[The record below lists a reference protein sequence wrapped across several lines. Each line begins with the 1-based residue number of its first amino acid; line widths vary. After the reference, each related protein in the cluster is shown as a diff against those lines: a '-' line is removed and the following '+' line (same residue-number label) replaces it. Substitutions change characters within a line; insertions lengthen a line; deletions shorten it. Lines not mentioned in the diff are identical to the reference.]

1 MKKGQ
6 QPATVREQIA
16 ASYAMLGRAHAALE
30 DGRTRYTRTDHM
42 IHAKLRKGLVNGTI
56 RMRSLY
62 DDERTKMT
70 QPQACCYCGSTDNL
84 CMDHMIP
91 KMRGG
96 PDNPENL
103 VTACRSCNSSKG
115 SRDMLEWMVRRGHF
129 PALLLL
135 RRYIKVAARHCE
147 EQAVMDTPLD
157 SLDTVQDMPFDVR
170 RLPLEFP
177 PLDALTLWV
186 RPPGSEGS
194 VAISQP

>member
-1 MKKGQ
+1 MKRR

-16 ASYAMLGRAHAALE
+16 ASYAMLGRAHAALSH
-30 DGRTRYTRTDHM
+30 GRTQYTKTDHM
-42 IHAKLRKGLVNGTI
+42 IYAKLRKGLVNGTI
-56 RMRSLY
+56 KMRSLY

-70 QPQACCYCGSTDNL
+70 EAQACCYCGSTDNL

-91 KMRGG
+91 KTHGG
-96 PDNPENL
+96 TDNPENL

-115 SRDMLEWMVRRGHF
+115 SRDMLEWMGRKGRF

-157 SLDTVQDMPFDVR
+157 SLDTAQDMPFDVR
-170 RLPLEFP
+170 RLPLELP

-194 VAISQP
+194 VAINQP

>member
-6 QPATVREQIA
+6 PTTVREQIV
-16 ASYAMLGRAHAALE
+16 ASYAMLGRAHAALR
-30 DGRTRYTRTDHM
+30 DGRTRYTRTHHM
-42 IHAKLRKGLVNGTI
+42 IHANLRKGLVNGTI
-56 RMRSLY
+56 KMRSLY

-70 QPQACCYCGSTDNL
+70 EAQGCYYCGSTDNL
-84 CMDHMIP
+84 CMDHVFP

-96 PDNPENL
+96 SDNPENF

-115 SRDMLEWMVRRGHF
+115 SRDMLEWMGRKGRF

-135 RRYIKVAARHCE
+135 RRYIKVVTKHCE

-157 SLDTVQDMPFDVR
+157 SLDTARDMPFEVR
-170 RLPLEFP
+170 KLIGKFR

-186 RPPGSEGS
+186 QPPATEGRH
-194 VAISQP
+194 VETQR